1 MTARKPPRH
10 LVASGDYLGFYYVAT
25 STKRG
30 RLTKCALYADE
41 TFPTPSATVWLKP
54 HEMQKE
60 EGESIL

>member
-1 MTARKPPRH
+1 MIATRPKRY
-10 LVASGDYLGFYYVAT
+10 LVASGDYLGFYYVPT

-60 EGESIL
+60 EGNEIL